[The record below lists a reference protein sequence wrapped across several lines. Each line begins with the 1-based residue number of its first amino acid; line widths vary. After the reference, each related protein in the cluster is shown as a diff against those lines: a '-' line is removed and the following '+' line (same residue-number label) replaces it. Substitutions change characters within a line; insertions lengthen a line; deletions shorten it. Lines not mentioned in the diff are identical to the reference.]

1 MRHQPALLL
10 LVAMSVGAMCRVCH
24 GFYEDDSDRVAQ
36 EFVGVQNQARAEVGL
51 PPLQWNTQLANYA
64 RWWAAQN
71 AVYGD
76 CRLHHSG
83 GPYGENI
90 FWGNGKEWSPLDAAS
105 DWANEKRWYNYWSNS
120 CLFYDAC
127 GHYTQI
133 VWRDSRYVGCAR
145 VTCNDGNIFMTC
157 NYYPPGNYIGQRP
170 Y

>member
-1 MRHQPALLL
+1 MRRSLLL
-10 LVAMSVGAMCRVCH
+10 LLLCTIAFEGICRPCY
-24 GFYEDDSDRVAQ
+24 GYFEDDSARVAQ
-36 EFVGVQNQARAEVGL
+36 DFVEVQNEARAVVGL

-71 AVYGD
+71 AIYGD
-76 CRLHHSG
+76 CRLRHSG

-90 FWGNGKEWSPLDAAS
+90 FWGNGKDWSPYDAAS
-105 DWANEKRWYNYWSNS
+105 DWADEKRWYNYWANS

-133 VWRDSRYVGCAR
+133 VWRDTRYVGCAR